1 MKVKPR
7 SGHYGQV
14 PRFPN
19 PWHTYDVIGSH
30 VWGPHYWFFLH
41 TLAISYPIKPNDV
54 TKKKYYTFIHNL
66 PLFIPVNEI
75 GNSFSKMLDKYPVKP
90 YLDSRKSFIKW
101 MHFIHNKINILCN
114 KDEITLDEA
123 MEQYYNNYKP
133 KQNKNIE
140 EKKHREKLIFIGIM
154 FLLIIISIFFYNK

>member
-1 MKVKPR
+1 MALDP
-7 SGHYGQV
+7 
-14 PRFPN
+14 
-19 PWHTYDVIGSH
+19 D

-90 YLDSRKSFIKW
+90 YLDSRKSFIKR

>member
-1 MKVKPR
+1 MALDP
-7 SGHYGQV
+7 
-14 PRFPN
+14 
-19 PWHTYDVIGSH
+19 D

-54 TKKKYYTFIHNL
+54 TKKKYYNFIHNL
-66 PLFIPVNEI
+66 PLFIPVSEI
-75 GNSFSKMLDKYPVKP
+75 GNSFSKLLDKYPVKP
-90 YLDSRKSFIKW
+90 YLDSRKSFITW

-140 EKKHREKLIFIGIM
+140 EKKQREKVIFMGII
-154 FLLIIISIFFYNK
+154 FLLIVISIYFYNK

>member
-1 MKVKPR
+1 MSLDP
-7 SGHYGQV
+7 
-14 PRFPN
+14 
-19 PWHTYDVIGSH
+19 D

-75 GNSFSKMLDKYPVKP
+75 GNSFSKLLDKYPVKP

-114 KDEITLDEA
+114 KEEITLDQA

-140 EKKHREKLIFIGIM
+140 EKKQREKLIFMGIM
-154 FLLIIISIFFYNK
+154 FLLIIISIYFYNK

>member
-1 MKVKPR
+1 MSLDP
-7 SGHYGQV
+7 
-14 PRFPN
+14 
-19 PWHTYDVIGSH
+19 D

-75 GNSFSKMLDKYPVKP
+75 GNSFSKLLDKYPVKP

-140 EKKHREKLIFIGIM
+140 EKRQREKLIFMGII
-154 FLLIIISIFFYNK
+154 FLLIVISIYFYNK

>member
-1 MKVKPR
+1 MALDP
-7 SGHYGQV
+7 
-14 PRFPN
+14 
-19 PWHTYDVIGSH
+19 D

-140 EKKHREKLIFIGIM
+140 EKKQREKFIFMGIM
-154 FLLIIISIFFYNK
+154 FLLIVISIYFYNK

>member
-1 MKVKPR
+1 MALDP
-7 SGHYGQV
+7 
-14 PRFPN
+14 
-19 PWHTYDVIGSH
+19 H

-123 MEQYYNNYKP
+123 MDQYYNNYKP

>member
-1 MKVKPR
+1 MALDP
-7 SGHYGQV
+7 
-14 PRFPN
+14 
-19 PWHTYDVIGSH
+19 D

-75 GNSFSKMLDKYPVKP
+75 GNSFSKLLDKYPVKP
-90 YLDSRKSFIKW
+90 YLDSRKSFITW
-101 MHFIHNKINILCN
+101 MHFIHNKINVLCN

-140 EKKHREKLIFIGIM
+140 EKKQREKFIFMGIM
-154 FLLIIISIFFYNK
+154 FLLIVISIYFYNK

>member
-1 MKVKPR
+1 MALDP
-7 SGHYGQV
+7 
-14 PRFPN
+14 
-19 PWHTYDVIGSH
+19 H

-154 FLLIIISIFFYNK
+154 FLLIIINIFFYNK

>member
-1 MKVKPR
+1 MALDP
-7 SGHYGQV
+7 
-14 PRFPN
+14 
-19 PWHTYDVIGSH
+19 H

>member
-1 MKVKPR
+1 MALDP
-7 SGHYGQV
+7 
-14 PRFPN
+14 
-19 PWHTYDVIGSH
+19 D

-66 PLFIPVNEI
+66 PLFIPVSEI
-75 GNSFSKMLDKYPVKP
+75 GNSFSKLLDKYPVKP
-90 YLDSRKSFIKW
+90 YLDSRKSLITW

-114 KDEITLDEA
+114 KDEITLDQA

-140 EKKHREKLIFIGIM
+140 EKKQREKLIFMGII
-154 FLLIIISIFFYNK
+154 FLLIVISIYFYNK

>member
-1 MKVKPR
+1 MSLDP
-7 SGHYGQV
+7 
-14 PRFPN
+14 
-19 PWHTYDVIGSH
+19 D

-41 TLAISYPIKPNDV
+41 TLAISYPIKPNDI
-54 TKKKYYTFIHNL
+54 TKKEYYTFIHNL
-66 PLFIPVNEI
+66 PLFIPVSEI
-75 GNSFSKMLDKYPVKP
+75 GNSFSKLLDKYPVKP

-101 MHFIHNKINILCN
+101 MHFIHNKINVLCN

-140 EKKHREKLIFIGIM
+140 EKKQREKFIFMGIM
-154 FLLIIISIFFYNK
+154 FLLIVISIYFYNK

>member
-1 MKVKPR
+1 MSLDP
-7 SGHYGQV
+7 
-14 PRFPN
+14 
-19 PWHTYDVIGSH
+19 D

-75 GNSFSKMLDKYPVKP
+75 GNSFSKLLDKYPVKP
-90 YLDSRKSFIKW
+90 YLDSRKSFITW

-140 EKKHREKLIFIGIM
+140 EKKQREKLIFMGII
-154 FLLIIISIFFYNK
+154 FLLIVISIYFYNK

>member
-1 MKVKPR
+1 MSLDP
-7 SGHYGQV
+7 
-14 PRFPN
+14 
-19 PWHTYDVIGSH
+19 D

-75 GNSFSKMLDKYPVKP
+75 GNSFSKLLDKYPVKP

-140 EKKHREKLIFIGIM
+140 EKKQREKFIFMGIM
-154 FLLIIISIFFYNK
+154 FLLIVISIYFYNK

>member
-1 MKVKPR
+1 MSLDP
-7 SGHYGQV
+7 
-14 PRFPN
+14 
-19 PWHTYDVIGSH
+19 D

-54 TKKKYYTFIHNL
+54 TKKIYYTFIHNL

-75 GNSFSKMLDKYPVKP
+75 GNSFSKLLDKYPVKP

-114 KDEITLDEA
+114 KDEISLDEA

-140 EKKHREKLIFIGIM
+140 EKKQREKLIFMGIM
-154 FLLIIISIFFYNK
+154 FLLIVISIYFYNK

>member
-1 MKVKPR
+1 MSLDP
-7 SGHYGQV
+7 
-14 PRFPN
+14 
-19 PWHTYDVIGSH
+19 D

-75 GNSFSKMLDKYPVKP
+75 GNSFSKLLDKYPVKP

-140 EKKHREKLIFIGIM
+140 EKKQREKLIFMGII
-154 FLLIIISIFFYNK
+154 FLLIVISIYFYNK

>member
-1 MKVKPR
+1 MALDP
-7 SGHYGQV
+7 
-14 PRFPN
+14 
-19 PWHTYDVIGSH
+19 H

-140 EKKHREKLIFIGIM
+140 EKKQREKLIFMGIM
-154 FLLIIISIFFYNK
+154 FLLIVISIYFYNK

>member
-1 MKVKPR
+1 MALDP
-7 SGHYGQV
+7 
-14 PRFPN
+14 
-19 PWHTYDVIGSH
+19 H

-133 KQNKNIE
+133 KQNKNNE
-140 EKKHREKLIFIGIM
+140 EKKQREKLIFMGII
-154 FLLIIISIFFYNK
+154 FLLIVISIYFYNK

>member
-1 MKVKPR
+1 MALDP
-7 SGHYGQV
+7 
-14 PRFPN
+14 
-19 PWHTYDVIGSH
+19 D

-75 GNSFSKMLDKYPVKP
+75 GNSFSKLLDKYPVKP
-90 YLDSRKSFIKW
+90 YLDSRKSFITW

-140 EKKHREKLIFIGIM
+140 EKKQREKVIFMGII
-154 FLLIIISIFFYNK
+154 FLLIVISIYFYNK